1 LREDVGGRVEGWAMP
16 DNRPVTPGVIVHL
29 DAEHQVADERLA
41 RSEQELAA
49 LRREIAVL
57 QNSLADLQVQ
67 SARHA
72 PLLDRAAF
80 VLSGTRIVADK
91 AMAALRTAGAL
102 ADIPATAKR
111 LSEARLRSERLVKDR
126 DGRWTPQL
134 DVRAYLVNA
143 SRALGLS
150 RPPIYNVNPK
160 QRLGLRYRP
169 RILHVIPNVWVGGS
183 TQLILDLHDYLGH
196 RLEMKILTSAL
207 PRRERHQGMK
217 IMVVPRAAPPF
228 EVRSIFTGFNPH
240 IVHVHYW
247 GDVDEP
253 WYKPLFEMA
262 SELGYPIVQN
272 VNTPVAPYAA
282 VPIARNVFVSQTVL
296 DTFGSAPPARVIH
309 PGVDLSLFA
318 PPARTD
324 PSAYDAIGM
333 VYRLEPDKLN
343 EGSIEPLIAVVK
355 RRPQTRAIIVGDGA
369 LFSHFRARVAEERL
383 LDRFEF
389 TGAVPYSELPSQYAR
404 FKVFVA
410 PVWQESFGQV
420 VPFAMSMGLAVAGN
434 RVGALPEILGDSSLL
449 AAPPRE
455 LADHVLRLL
464 DDRDAIDA
472 VGRRNRAIAG
482 AAFSVERMAVDY
494 LDLYRS
500 VVPERV
506 ELMPDY
512 PPAVDF
518 PL

>member
-1 LREDVGGRVEGWAMP
+1 VRIDAPSIPEQRGGEPDTTVGCAPASEDLQQ
-16 DNRPVTPGVIVHL
+16 T
-29 DAEHQVADERLA
+29 ADERLA
-41 RSEQELAA
+41 RSEREIVA

-57 QNSLADLQVQ
+57 QNTLADLQVQ

-80 VLSGTRIVADK
+80 MLSGTRMVADR
-91 AMAALRTAGAL
+91 ATAPLRAAGAL
-102 ADIPATAKR
+102 ANIPATAKR
-111 LSEARLRSERLVKDR
+111 LSEVRLRSERLVRDG
-126 DGRWTPQL
+126 DGRWAPKL
-134 DVRAYLVNA
+134 DVRAYLANA

-150 RPPIYNVNPK
+150 RPPIYKVDQK
-160 QRLGLRYRP
+160 QRLGLRHRP

-196 RLEMKILTSAL
+196 RFEMKVVTSAL
-207 PRRERHQGMK
+207 PLRERHQGMK
-217 IMVVPRAAPPF
+217 ISVVPWAAPRF

-240 IVHVHYW
+240 IIHVHYW

-253 WYKPLFEMA
+253 WYKPFFETA
-262 SELGYPIVQN
+262 AELGCPIVQN

-296 DTFGSAPPARVIH
+296 DRYGSAPPARVIH
-309 PGVDLSLFA
+309 PGIDLSLFA
-318 PPARTD
+318 PPTTTD
-324 PSAYDAIGM
+324 PSAYEAIGM

-343 EGSIEPLIAVVK
+343 EGSIEPLITVVK
-355 RRPQTRAIIVGDGA
+355 RRPQARAIIVGDGA
-369 LFSHFRARVAEERL
+369 LFSHFRARVAQERL

-389 TGAVPYSELPSQYAR
+389 TGAVPYSALPSQYAR

-434 RVGALPEILGDSSLL
+434 RVGALPEILADSSLL
-449 AAPPRE
+449 AETPDE
-455 LADHVLRLL
+455 LAGRVLRLL

-472 VGRRNRAIAG
+472 IGRRNRAIAG
-482 AAFSVERMAVDY
+482 AEFSVERMAVDY
-494 LDLYRS
+494 LDVYRS

-512 PPAVDF
+512 PAAVDF

>member
-1 LREDVGGRVEGWAMP
+1 VKNDAPSIPETRECEP
-16 DNRPVTPGVIVHL
+16 DTAGPGAPEPM
-29 DAEHQVADERLA
+29 DRWRTTEERLA
-41 RSEQELAA
+41 RSEQELSA

-57 QNSLADLQVQ
+57 QNSLADLQVEA
-67 SARHA
+67 ARHA

-80 VLSGTRIVADK
+80 VLSCASTVAGK
-91 AMAALRTAGAL
+91 AAVPLRAAGAL

-111 LSEARLRSERLVKDR
+111 LSEARLRSERLVRDR
-126 DGRWTPQL
+126 DGRSTRKL
-134 DVRAYLVNA
+134 DVRAYLANA

-150 RPPIYNVNPK
+150 RPPIYKVNQK
-160 QRLGLRYRP
+160 QRLGLRHRP

-196 RLEMKILTSAL
+196 RFEMKVVTSAL
-207 PRRERHQGMK
+207 PPRERHQGMK
-217 IMVVPRAAPPF
+217 ISVVPRTAPRF
-228 EVRSIFTGFNPH
+228 QVRSIFTGFNPH

-247 GDVDEP
+247 GDVDEA
-253 WYKPLFEMA
+253 WYTPFFEMA
-262 SELGYPIVQN
+262 AELGYPIVQN

-282 VPIARNVFVSQTVL
+282 AQIARNVFVSQTVL
-296 DTFGSAPPARVIH
+296 DRFGSGPPARVIH
-309 PGVDLSLFA
+309 PGIDLSQFA
-318 PPARTD
+318 PPTTTD
-324 PSAYDAIGM
+324 PCAYDTIGM

-343 EGSIEPLIAVVK
+343 EASIEPLITVVK
-355 RRPQTRAIIVGDGA
+355 RRPETRAIIVGDGA
-369 LFSHFRARVAEERL
+369 LFSHFRGRVAEERL

-404 FKVFVA
+404 FRVFVA

-434 RVGALPEILGDSSLL
+434 RVGALSEILGDSSLL
-449 AAPPRE
+449 AETPDE
-455 LADHVLRLL
+455 LAGHVLRLL
-464 DDRDAIDA
+464 TDRDAIDA
-472 VGRRNRAIAG
+472 VGRRNRALAG

-494 LDLYRS
+494 LDVYRS
-500 VVPERV
+500 VIPERV
-506 ELMPDY
+506 ELMPDC

>member
-1 LREDVGGRVEGWAMP
+1 VRNDAPSNPEKRGCEP
-16 DNRPVTPGVIVHL
+16 DTTNPGASEPS
-29 DAEHQVADERLA
+29 DQRQTTKERLG

-49 LRREIAVL
+49 MRREIAVL
-57 QNSLADLQVQ
+57 QNSLADLQMQ

-72 PLLDRAAF
+72 PFLDRAAF
-80 VLSGTRIVADK
+80 ALSCARTVADK
-91 AMAALRTAGAL
+91 AKVPLRIAGAL

-111 LSEARLRSERLVKDR
+111 LSEARLRSERLVRDR
-126 DGRWTPQL
+126 DGRWTPKL

-150 RPPIYNVNPK
+150 RPPIYKVHQK
-160 QRLGLRYRP
+160 QRLGLRHRP

-196 RLEMKILTSAL
+196 RFEMKLVTSAL
-207 PRRERHQGMK
+207 PPRERHRGMK
-217 IMVVPRAAPPF
+217 ISVVPRTAPRF

-253 WYKPLFEMA
+253 WYVPFFEMA
-262 SELGYPIVQN
+262 TELGYPIVQN

-296 DTFGSAPPARVIH
+296 DRFGSAPPAHVIH
-309 PGVDLSLFA
+309 PGIDLSLFA
-318 PPARTD
+318 PPATAD
-324 PSAYDAIGM
+324 ASAYDAIGM

-343 EGSIEPLIAVVK
+343 EASIEPLITVVK

-369 LFSHFRARVAEERL
+369 LFSHFRARVAQERL

-389 TGAVPYSELPSQYAR
+389 TGAVLYSELPSQYAR

-434 RVGALPEILGDSSLL
+434 RVGALPEILGDSRLL
-449 AAPPRE
+449 AATPDE
-455 LADHVLRLL
+455 LAGHVLRLL
-464 DDRDAIDA
+464 DDRDAIDT
-472 VGRRNRAIAG
+472 VGRRNRAIAD

-500 VVPERV
+500 VIPERV

-512 PPAVDF
+512 PTAVDF

>member
-1 LREDVGGRVEGWAMP
+1 
-16 DNRPVTPGVIVHL
+16 
-29 DAEHQVADERLA
+29 
-41 RSEQELAA
+41 
-49 LRREIAVL
+49 
-57 QNSLADLQVQ
+57 
-67 SARHA
+67 
-72 PLLDRAAF
+72 
-80 VLSGTRIVADK
+80 
-91 AMAALRTAGAL
+91 
-102 ADIPATAKR
+102 
-111 LSEARLRSERLVKDR
+111 
-126 DGRWTPQL
+126 
-134 DVRAYLVNA
+134 
-143 SRALGLS
+143 
-150 RPPIYNVNPK
+150 
-160 QRLGLRYRP
+160 
-169 RILHVIPNVWVGGS
+169 
-183 TQLILDLHDYLGH
+183 
-196 RLEMKILTSAL
+196 MKIS
-207 PRRERHQGMK
+207 
-217 IMVVPRAAPPF
+217 VVPRTAPRF
-228 EVRSIFTGFNPH
+228 EIRSIFTGFNPH

-253 WYKPLFEMA
+253 WYKPFFEMA
-262 SELGYPIVQN
+262 DELGYPIVQN

-296 DTFGSAPPARVIH
+296 DRFGSTPPARVIY
-309 PGVDLSLFA
+309 PGIDLSLFA
-318 PPARTD
+318 PPSTAD
-324 PSAYDAIGM
+324 ASAYDAIGM

-343 EGSIEPLIAVVK
+343 EASIEPLITVVK

-369 LFSHFRARVAEERL
+369 LFSHFRGRVAEERL

-389 TGAVPYSELPSQYAR
+389 TGAVPYAELPSQYAR

-449 AAPPRE
+449 ADTPDE
-455 LADHVLRLL
+455 LAGHVLRLL

-494 LDLYRS
+494 LDIYRS
-500 VVPERV
+500 VIPDRV
-506 ELMPDY
+506 DLMPDY